1 MFSDCVRQRISDASF
16 LIQPHIAP
24 FAPVFSVFI
33 QVTRLN
39 AEWIQR
45 FQPLL
50 TCAAIKIRRLFSG
63 AGRRKGRLPVL
74 QGASELSEQ
83 ERIQR
88 VKKPFCAHS
97 SRTSCYG

>member
-1 MFSDCVRQRISDASF
+1 MLCDCVRQRISDASF

-50 TCAAIKIRRLFSG
+50 TCAAIKNLAAVFR
-63 AGRRKGRLPVL
+63 GRAA
-74 QGASELSEQ
+74 QGALARAARGI
-83 ERIQR
+83 RIIKTGANTEGGKA
-88 VKKPFCAHS
+88 VL
-97 SRTSCYG
+97 RTFF

>member
-1 MFSDCVRQRISDASF
+1 MFSDCVRQRISEASF

-50 TCAAIKIRRLFSG
+50 TCAAIKNPAAVFR
-63 AGRRKGRLPVL
+63 GRTA
-74 QGASELSEQ
+74 QGALARAARGI
-83 ERIQR
+83 RII
-88 VKKPFCAHS
+88 
-97 SRTSCYG
+97 RTGANTKGEKAVLRTFF